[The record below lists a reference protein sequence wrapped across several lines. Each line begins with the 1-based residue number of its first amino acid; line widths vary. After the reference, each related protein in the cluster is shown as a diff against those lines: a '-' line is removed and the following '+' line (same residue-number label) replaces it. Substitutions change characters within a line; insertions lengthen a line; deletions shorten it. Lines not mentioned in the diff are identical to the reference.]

1 MACRTI
7 LGLLV
12 FCELI
17 GYLSAQ
23 KVVSARAGLIT
34 YVQGFASLDSRRVA
48 IKPTR
53 FPQMKDG
60 EALSTTRGRAELLL
74 APGVVLR
81 LAENSRIRLPDTQ
94 LSDTHVEIER
104 GDALIEVLQLPEG
117 SRIQIHL
124 ADTVTEFI
132 RPGVYRFGTAQRTLR
147 VYGGEASVRSGSRS
161 GSMPSLVKRG
171 MTVNLDSTL
180 AVEKFDRKQTDALH
194 AWAARRSFDL
204 FMGDPEAR
212 QKQNHWQSAGAGY
225 MENKNFGV
233 EFRVF
238 VRRRLLPQGGA
249 PPIPRAENH

>member
-1 MACRTI
+1 MAVHMAFR
-7 LGLLV
+7 LLI
-12 FCELI
+12 FCSLI
-17 GYLSAQ
+17 GQLSAK

-34 YVQGFASLDSRRVA
+34 YVQGFASLYSRRVA
-48 IKPTR
+48 IKATR

-60 EALSTTRGRAELLL
+60 EALSTVRGRAELLL
-74 APGVVLR
+74 APGVILR
-81 LAENSRIRLPDTQ
+81 LAENSRVRLADTQ

-124 ADTVTEFI
+124 AETVTEFT
-132 RPGVYRFGTAQRTLR
+132 RTGLYRFGTAQKTLR
-147 VYGGEASVRSGSRS
+147 VYGGEASVRSGSTS
-161 GSMPSLVKRG
+161 GSTPALVKRG
-171 MTVNLDSTL
+171 MAVNLNSAL
-180 AVEKFDRKQTDALH
+180 AVEKFDRKQTDSLH

-225 MENKNFGV
+225 IENKNFGV

-238 VRRRLLPQGGA
+238 VRRRPLS
-249 PPIPRAENH
+249 